1 MMKVDELTKYGIP
14 QEYVQKFKE
23 EKIFEL
29 YPPQA
34 DIIRKGLFKD
44 RNLVVSLPTAGGKT
58 LIATLAIIHKLAET
72 RCKIVYIA
80 PLVALTYEKYNYFKN
95 LFEGKY
101 KVAISVGDFDSSDP
115 WLADYDIICCTT
127 EKLDSLLRHNIQW
140 VNKIGLIIT
149 DEIHLLNDSSRGAT
163 LEILLTKLKEIAPRA
178 QIFALSATVKNS
190 VELTKWLNATLIE
203 SDFRPVKLYEG
214 VSFDS
219 QIQFYGKKGYKLSEI
234 ETEEAIAE
242 NTLLL
247 KKQCLFFVATR
258 KTAEK
263 LASTLTSATKPF
275 LTKLESEQLEKIA
288 NEILNVLESPT
299 DQCERIAATVRRG
312 VAFHHAGLLGKQKRL
327 IEENFRNGL
336 IKVITATPTLALGV
350 NLPAFRVIIRDAK
363 RYYDS
368 VGSNYIPVLEYKQM
382 VGRAGRPQYD
392 EFGEAILVAKNDDD
406 ASDLS
411 DRYINGEVEDITSK
425 LAIEPVLRMHT
436 MALIASEFVKSQESL
451 KEFFSKTFYA
461 LQYGDM
467 SFIEE
472 KIFDILSQLAGW
484 GFVSIDDGK
493 LRPTLMGRRVS
504 ELYIDPLTAHNFIE
518 SLNVA
523 SKKQITEFS
532 FLQTI
537 SNSLEMRPLLSVKS
551 VEIADLG
558 NMLVI
563 KEKEFLQKIP
573 EEWDLE
579 FDEFFKSVKTSVM
592 FSDWIN
598 EATENQILT
607 KYRVAPGELR
617 NRLETSNWLLYSL
630 HELALLLGHK
640 DLLTEIGK
648 VRVRMQYGIKG
659 ELLALVKLK
668 DVGRVRARR
677 LYSAGMTSLQ
687 KLREVPVES
696 LERLVGVKTTKS
708 IKDQLAGKKS
718 MKQIEEQT
726 KLISFE

>member
-1 MMKVDELTKYGIP
+1 MKVDELIKYGVP
-14 QEYVQKFKE
+14 QEYVEKFKT
-23 EKIFEL
+23 EKISEL

-58 LIATLAIIHKLAET
+58 LIATLAIIHKLAEA

-101 KVAISVGDFDSSDP
+101 NVAISVGDFDSSDP
-115 WLADYDIICCTT
+115 WLAEYDIICCTT
-127 EKLDSLLRHNIQW
+127 EKLDSLLRHNVHW

-163 LEILLTKLKEIAPRA
+163 LEILLTKLKEIVPRA

-190 VELTKWLNATLIE
+190 VELAKWLNATLIE

-258 KTAEK
+258 KAAEK

-275 LTKLESEQLEKIA
+275 LTKLESEQLGKTS
-288 NEILNVLESPT
+288 NEILNVLENPT
-299 DQCERIAATVRRG
+299 NQCERIATAVRRG
-312 VAFHHAGLLGKQKRL
+312 VAFHHAGLLGKQKRI
-327 IEENFRNGL
+327 IEENFRSGL

-368 VGSNYIPVLEYKQM
+368 IGSNYIPVLEYKQM
-382 VGRAGRPQYD
+382 TGRAGRPQYD
-392 EFGEAILVAKNDDD
+392 EFGEAILIAKNDDD

-436 MALIASEFVKSQESL
+436 LALIASEFVKSQESL

-461 LQYGDM
+461 LQYGDI

-472 KIFDILSQLAGW
+472 KIFDILGQLAEW
-484 GFVSIDDGK
+484 GFVSIDSDR
-493 LRPTLMGRRVS
+493 LRPTLMGKRVS
-504 ELYIDPLTAHNFIE
+504 ELYIDPLTAHNFVE
-518 SLNVA
+518 ALSNGA
-523 SKKQITEFS
+523 QKKVTDFS

-537 SNSLEMRPLLSVKS
+537 SNTLEMRPLLSVRANEFS
-551 VEIADLG
+551 DFG
-558 NMLVI
+558 NMVLQR
-563 KEKEFLQKIP
+563 EAEFLRNIP
-573 EEWDLE
+573 QEWDLD
-579 FDEFFKSVKTSVM
+579 FDEFFKSVKTTAM
-592 FSDWIN
+592 FQEWTE
-598 EATENQILT
+598 EATENQLLT

-617 NRLETSNWLLYSL
+617 NRLETADWLLYSL
-630 HELALLLGHK
+630 HEFALLLGHK
-640 DLLTEIGK
+640 NLLNEIRK
-648 VRVRMQYGIKG
+648 TRIRMQYGVKE
-659 ELLALVKLK
+659 ELLPLVKLR
-668 DVGRVRARR
+668 DIGRFRARR
-677 LYSAGMTSLQ
+677 LYSAGLTSLQ
-687 KLREVPVES
+687 KLREIPVES
-696 LERLVGVKTTKS
+696 LERLIGVKVAKS
-708 IKDQLAGKKS
+708 IKDQLAGKKT
-718 MKQIEEQT
+718 MKDPEEQT
-726 KLISFE
+726 KLISFD